1 MFKLPFLA
9 CLLIFLSGCIQQKF
23 LPYPAGTWRFNK
35 QDFLFGVSHTID
47 LFSDKAFTLKSHNR
61 SSKTL
66 VNDYSINGF
75 GTYLVQG
82 NAIELKFDEPYREMS
97 LVDGNWTS
105 DDHNLLYGKIDGPK
119 MKISFPN
126 RDITFFRNGK
136 L

>member
-1 MFKLPFLA
+1 M
-9 CLLIFLSGCIQQKF
+9 
-23 LPYPAGTWRFNK
+23 
-35 QDFLFGVSHTID
+35 
-47 LFSDKAFTLKSHNR
+47 
-61 SSKTL
+61 
-66 VNDYSINGF
+66 NDYSINGL
-75 GTYLVQG
+75 GTYLIQG

-105 DDHNLLYGKIDGPK
+105 DDHYLLYGKIDGPK